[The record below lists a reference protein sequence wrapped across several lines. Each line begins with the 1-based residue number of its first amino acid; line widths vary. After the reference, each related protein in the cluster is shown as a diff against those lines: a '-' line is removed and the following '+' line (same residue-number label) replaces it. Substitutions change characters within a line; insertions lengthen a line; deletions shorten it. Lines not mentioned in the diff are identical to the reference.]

1 LTTGVNTYLKVHQL
15 LQEEMMLKT
24 AKSIRWNPKLL
35 PAHGTLHFILWH
47 IVLETLLKAFEAE
60 GVKTGQRLWI
70 VKLLEADRT
79 SCEICGN

>member
-1 LTTGVNTYLKVHQL
+1 
-15 LQEEMMLKT
+15 MMLKT

-35 PAHGTLHFILWH
+35 PAHGTLHFILWQ
-47 IVLETLLKAFEAE
+47 IVLETLLEAFEAE
-60 GVKTGQRLWI
+60 GVKTGQGLWI